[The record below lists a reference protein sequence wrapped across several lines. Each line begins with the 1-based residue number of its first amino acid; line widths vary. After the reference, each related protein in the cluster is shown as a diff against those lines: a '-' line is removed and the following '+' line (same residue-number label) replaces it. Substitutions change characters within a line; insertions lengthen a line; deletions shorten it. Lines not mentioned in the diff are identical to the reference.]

1 MPIGRQFVDGRSR
14 PSDCARSPKIFAA
27 SGRIGASSGLKSIST
42 LTAYFET
49 VSPSIPNGL
58 VSVKRSKSLPSSR
71 FHSSI
76 VVGSTCQTPDRSG
89 LPSDA
94 RGARA
99 LRSTLP
105 SLVRGAPGVGWFS
118 HCAEALLARN
128 TKSRQSFRTRRPSNR
143 DRVVRE
149 AEIIG
154 VECPRGTAMS
164 KKTSR
169 RELLRMGAVAG
180 GSLLAA
186 RKGLAAEAGAR
197 KLGIPLGPYGER
209 SPFEKATRWTRES
222 KTPETGSSF
231 TPLHTSVGTLT
242 PSSLHYER
250 HHSGIPTID
259 PAKHR
264 LVIHGMV
271 SRPLSLSMD
280 EIRRLP
286 SITRTLVLECGGNSG
301 GEWSAPG
308 AADVQRSYGLVSC
321 SEWTGVPLA
330 ALLAEAGENSLL
342 AYGQNGEA
350 IRPSQGYPLRLINPG
365 WEGNTNVKWLH
376 SLRVADQPY
385 MARDETSKYSDLM
398 PDGKARIFTYAM
410 EAKSVITFPSGGQ
423 TLAGRG
429 PYELTG
435 LAWSGRGRID
445 RVEVT
450 TDGGTSWIAAKLQEP
465 RLPIALTRFRM
476 SWRFEGRDAII
487 ASRAIDESGY
497 VQPTREALVAVRG
510 TNSNYHYNGI
520 KFWKVGA
527 DGTVTNA

>member
-1 MPIGRQFVDGRSR
+1 MRQR
-14 PSDCARSPKIFAA
+14 P
-27 SGRIGASSGLKSIST
+27 
-42 LTAYFET
+42 
-49 VSPSIPNGL
+49 
-58 VSVKRSKSLPSSR
+58 
-71 FHSSI
+71 
-76 VVGSTCQTPDRSG
+76 
-89 LPSDA
+89 
-94 RGARA
+94 
-99 LRSTLP
+99 
-105 SLVRGAPGVGWFS
+105 
-118 HCAEALLARN
+118 
-128 TKSRQSFRTRRPSNR
+128 
-143 DRVVRE
+143 
-149 AEIIG
+149 
-154 VECPRGTAMS
+154 
-164 KKTSR
+164 SR
-169 RELLRMGAVAG
+169 RELLRLGVVAG
-180 GSLLAA
+180 GGVLASGEA
-186 RKGLAAEAGAR
+186 LAAEADAR

-330 ALLAEAGENSLL
+330 ALLAEAGVRPGATWVIAEGADACRMMRSIPIAKAMENSLL

-410 EAKSVITFPSGGQ
+410 EAKSVITFPSGGL
-423 TLAGRG
+423 TLPAAGL
-429 PYELTG
+429 YELTG
-435 LAWSGRGRID
+435 LAWSGNGKIE

-450 TDGGTSWIAAKLQEP
+450 TDGGRSWTAAQLQEP
-465 RLPIALTRFRM
+465 RLPVALTRFRM
-476 SWRFEGRDAII
+476 PWRFEGREAVI
-487 ASRAIDESGY
+487 ASRATDETGY
-497 VQPTREALVAVRG
+497 VQPSREQLIAVRG
-510 TNSNYHYNGI
+510 TNSAYHFNGT
-520 KFWKVGA
+520 KFWRVQS
-527 DGTVTNA
+527 DGKVTNVDA